1 MPERARKLCVGVV
14 IGAHGIK
21 GAVRVKTFTVE
32 PSDVAAYGPVSD
44 EAGVRRYAIKVLS
57 ASDGQVVASLAGVAD
72 RNAAEA
78 LKGLRLFV
86 DRSALPAVEGVDE
99 YYVQDL
105 VGLSAEDGERRVIGK
120 VIGAYDFGAGEV
132 LELSLADGAVVML
145 PFTRATVPVV
155 DLAGGRI
162 VVEIPYGARPEEGV
176 PPKGERAE
184 HA

>member
-44 EAGVRRYAIKVLS
+44 EAGARRYAIKVLS
-57 ASDGQVVASLAGVAD
+57 AAPGQVVAALQGVAD

-78 LKGLRLFV
+78 LKGLRLYV
-86 DRSALPAVEGVDE
+86 ERAALPATGAEDE

-105 VGLSAEDGERRVIGK
+105 VGLDAEDVQGTRLGK

-132 LELSLADGAVVML
+132 LELVLADGTAVML
-145 PFTRATVPVV
+145 PFARATVPVV
-155 DLAGGRI
+155 DVAGGRI
-162 VVEIPYGARPEEGV
+162 VVEIPFGARPEEGL